1 MYVTVKLDAMSTTLP
16 YPQTCW
22 TLYRTEDLPT
32 ITGDLF
38 PEILWPPLQNSGKGD
53 LSPEIRWPPSQNSGK
68 NDSLAFNMDI
78 FNRQVFY
85 RYGFYR
91 FS

>member
-1 MYVTVKLDAMSTTLP
+1 MYATVKLDAMSTTLP

-32 ITGDLF
+32 ITGDLS
-38 PEILWPPLQNSGKGD
+38 PEIL
-53 LSPEIRWPPSQNSGK
+53 WPPSQNSGK

-91 FS
+91 LS